1 MVSINVLTNDK
12 HLWLLK
18 GFSYLFNKF
27 WSSQKVNI
35 WGFGYPEFEL
45 PDNFIFHSL
54 ADNNYPAQRWS
65 TALIEMCHQIEDDY
79 FILMLEDYWLISQVQ
94 KRAAKAMC
102 DYIYGKDDIL
112 RIDLSGNRAAYV
124 QAKGYDTT
132 LSYSSD
138 APKVVNGTYKI
149 VQTPMHTPYQ
159 MSFQAAIWNK
169 RLLLSI
175 LKEDETPWEVEINGS
190 ARLRTKEDM
199 LVLGAKDTLL
209 RYVPVYRTQGHRLL
223 LEKIPK
229 RLVQELQKEGCLQ

>member
-1 MVSINVLTNDK
+1 MTSVNVLTNDK

-27 WSSQKVNI
+27 WSGQKVNI

-45 PDNFIFHSL
+45 PDNFIFRSL

-65 TALIEMCHQIEDDY
+65 TALIEMCLQIEDDY
-79 FILMLEDYWLISQVQ
+79 FILMLEDYWLISQVK
-94 KRAAKAMC
+94 KRAVKAMC
-102 DYIYGKDDIL
+102 NYIYDDKKDIL

-124 QAKGYDTT
+124 QAKGYDEA
-132 LSYSSD
+132 LGISE
-138 APKVVNGTYKI
+138 KYKI

-169 RLLLSI
+169 RLLLST
-175 LKEDETPWEVEINGS
+175 LTEDETPWEAEINGC
-190 ARLRTKEDM
+190 ARLRTRDDM

-209 RYVPVYRTQGHRLL
+209 RYVPVYRTRGHKLL

-229 RLVQELQKEGCLQ
+229 WLVQELQKEGCLQ